1 MIKKIIVVVL
11 FLVALFLESSIT
23 SIPFLLTG
31 MLLLFVFTKKPYVF
45 FVAFIC
51 GILLDSMLLRMMGS
65 TSIFY
70 LLFLLIV
77 LLYDRKFEVLSLPF
91 VLTLSVVGNIL
102 YAIYFDTPSLIFQIF
117 VTFSLT
123 LAGYSFIKKMQ
134 QKKSHT
140 SFQRL

>member
-1 MIKKIIVVVL
+1 MIKKIILVVL
-11 FLVALFLESSIT
+11 FLIALFLESSIF
-23 SIPFLLTG
+23 SIPFLLMG
-31 MLLLFVFTKKPYVF
+31 LLLLFVFTKKPSVF

-51 GILLDSMLLRMMGS
+51 GILLDSMLLRMIGS

-77 LLYDRKFEVLSLPF
+77 LLYDRKFEVISLPF
-91 VLTLSVVGNIL
+91 VLALSVVGNIL

-117 VTFSLT
+117 VTFFMT
-123 LAGYSFIKKMQ
+123 LIGYSFIKKIQ
-134 QKKSHT
+134 QKKTHI